1 MKSLL
6 LLRFFR
12 PFAPLAWPVLRITLG
27 ALLAL
32 QGWSKV
38 SGGAM
43 GVARTYE
50 SLGVPVPEIAAW
62 AVIAAELGGGVLL
75 LLGLFTRPAALAV
88 LLTKLAAVFYAHTAS
103 LGELGSAQGAAAA
116 FAVLTAVAALGFLLR
131 GAGSLSLDGSDDSGR

>member
-12 PFAPLAWPVLRITLG
+12 PFAPLAWPVLRIALGTLM
-27 ALLAL
+27 AL

-38 SGGAM
+38 SAGAM
-43 GVARTYE
+43 SVAKTYE
-50 SLGVPVPEIAAW
+50 ALGVPVPEIAAW
-62 AVIAAELGGGVLL
+62 AVIVAELGGGALL
-75 LLGLFTRPAALAV
+75 ALGLFTRPAALAV
-88 LLTKLAAVFYAHTAS
+88 LLTKLAAILYVHTAL

-131 GAGSLSLDGSDDSGR
+131 GAGSLSLDGPDDSGR